1 MTESASPHAGGCEDR
16 RVRIAPLVMAS
27 LALYAAW
34 QIASSRPIHR
44 PPGEIAAADPLQTD
58 LDSPQTLTKGDFQV
72 IPKARFS
79 AEVRVL
85 SRERYRLGAL
95 ADVAP
100 LDIAVGWG
108 PMSDSKVLEYIDI
121 SQSGRFYFWHYDDE
135 PPIPRQDIE
144 SHSANWHL
152 VPANSAVWNKLS
164 DLRVG
169 DVVKLDGMLVNLENL
184 EAGTFNTS
192 LTRSDTGAGA
202 CEIIYVQ
209 SAAVRR

>member
-1 MTESASPHAGGCEDR
+1 
-16 RVRIAPLVMAS
+16 MAS

-95 ADVAP
+95 
-100 LDIAVGWG
+100 
-108 PMSDSKVLEYIDI
+108 
-121 SQSGRFYFWHYDDE
+121 R
-135 PPIPRQDIE
+135 
-144 SHSANWHL
+144 
-152 VPANSAVWNKLS
+152 
-164 DLRVG
+164 
-169 DVVKLDGMLVNLENL
+169 
-184 EAGTFNTS
+184 
-192 LTRSDTGAGA
+192 
-202 CEIIYVQ
+202 
-209 SAAVRR
+209 